1 VGFVL
6 GLVLSGKGR
15 KALSAEKI
23 ANRFLELVRADE
35 DLRHFAVIKKYS
47 DIRYYVSVLP
57 IEEAVRFEQKKSDVY
72 FSARTSSAGPGYHD
86 YITGL
91 LDDLLSVET
100 LVATEKPE
108 HLDETGYWS
117 QRDFPA
123 LQAEMSK
130 YFHMVAKVVVDK
142 TEGGV
147 FDPMGIGVRPGPLP
161 KGFANKVLTL
171 RGPRDR
177 KFFELTGEASQIFP
191 WWNFALPPSAAFGI
205 AEAILWSEYRWRPAI
220 NGYEQ
225 AMLDGISALI
235 RVANED
241 PRLDTNRRLN
251 VLDFAAACNT
261 RTPPPST
268 GMGYLKRSY
277 RRSIGSGWS
286 ILVPGYFL
294 PDTDD
299 RTGAE
304 VFNEEDQG
312 IWPIVVSPNMEGR
325 VMPKDLAG
333 KKLDVSI
340 VGKNVSYY
348 GLIAMVGEGKARTHW
363 LQGYAVGER
372 SLVHVS
378 VFFKDEAMKQ
388 WAIDA
393 LLSTELHE
401 GEPSP
406 TIIFQ

>member
-1 VGFVL
+1 MGFVL
-6 GLVLSGKGR
+6 GLVLSGKGS
-15 KALSAEKI
+15 KALSVEKI
-23 ANRFLELVRADE
+23 AKRFLELVRREE

-47 DIRYYVSVLP
+47 DTRYYVSVLP
-57 IEEAVRFEQKKSDVY
+57 IEEAVRFEQKRSDVY

-86 YITGL
+86 YVTGL
-91 LDDLLSVET
+91 LDDLISMEK
-100 LVATEKPE
+100 LVATEKSE
-108 HLDETGYWS
+108 HLDETDYWS
-117 QRDFPA
+117 KRDFPA

-130 YFHMVAKVVVDK
+130 YFHMVAKMVVNK

-147 FDPMGIGVRPGPLP
+147 FDPIGIGVRPGVLP
-161 KGFANKVLTL
+161 EGFANKVLTL

-191 WWNFALPPSAAFGI
+191 WWGFALPPSAAFGI
-205 AEAILWSEYRWRPAI
+205 AEAILWSEYRWRPAV
-220 NGYEQ
+220 NAYEQ

-235 RVANED
+235 RVANEN

-251 VLDFAAACNT
+251 VLDFAAACNS
-261 RTPPPST
+261 RTPPQTT

-277 RRSIGSGWS
+277 RRSIGSGCS

-299 RTGAE
+299 KTGAE
-304 VFNEEDQG
+304 IFNEEDRT
-312 IWPIVVSPNMEGR
+312 IWPIVASPNIDGR

-333 KKLDVSI
+333 KKLDVAI

-348 GLIAMVGEGKARTHW
+348 GLMAMVGDGDAKAHW

-378 VFFKDEAMKQ
+378 VFFKDKAMKQ
-388 WAIDA
+388 WAIDT

-401 GEPSP
+401 EEQNPV
-406 TIIFQ
+406 IIFQ